1 MSQLDIAP
9 DTNDRIGEAIL
20 DAADRLFA
28 QFGFKK
34 TTVEEIAQEA
44 GIGKGTIYLHF
55 KSKEELGFA
64 WSCRIHREIRERT
77 MLAVEAQEL
86 PVERVRQFLRRRVLL
101 RHEFFHVHRR
111 SMDGGLEFL
120 RARATERKE
129 AFFDRE
135 SALLSTLIAEGV
147 ASGDFDPALNPERT
161 ARVLIRATNGLL
173 PSIFEPNPTDS
184 ISVLGSSVDDLA
196 EILIRSIRP
205 QSEAK
210 S

>member
-1 MSQLDIAP
+1 MSQIELAP
-9 DTNDRIGEAIL
+9 DTNDRIAESIL

-64 WSCRIHREIRERT
+64 WSCRIHREIRNRT
-77 MLAVEAQEL
+77 MGLVESCDR
-86 PVERVRQFLRRRVLL
+86 PSERVREFLRQRVLL

-120 RARATERKE
+120 RARLIERKE
-129 AFFDRE
+129 AFFERE
-135 SALLSTLIAEGV
+135 TALLSTLIAEGIV
-147 ASGDFDPALNPERT
+147 SRDFDAALHPDRT

-196 EILIRSIRP
+196 EVLIRSLRP
-205 QSEAK
+205 QTALP
-210 S
+210 